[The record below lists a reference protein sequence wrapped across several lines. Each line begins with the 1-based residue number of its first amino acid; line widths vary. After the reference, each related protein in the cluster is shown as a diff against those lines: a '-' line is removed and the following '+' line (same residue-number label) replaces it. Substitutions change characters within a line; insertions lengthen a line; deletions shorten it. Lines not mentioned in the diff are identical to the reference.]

1 MTADPVL
8 IYKLLRKRF
17 GFQDWWPGDTPLEVF
32 VGAILTQQTSWKNVE
47 RAIANIKEAG
57 LMRFDRL
64 SGIGLSRM
72 ERLVRPSGFYRQ
84 KAKRLRDILRCIRRD
99 YGSLEGF
106 MALDALELRERLL
119 EFSGIGNETAD
130 SIVLYAAEKPTFVID
145 SYTKRIMHRVDPS
158 IDEDIAY
165 DALKGYFESR
175 IDRDLTLYQDF
186 HAQFVEL
193 GKRFCRKREPVC
205 ADCPLRITCSF
216 GSARLH
222 GHGADAATS

>member
-84 KAKRLRDILRCIRRD
+84 KAKRLRDI
-99 YGSLEGF
+99 
-106 MALDALELRERLL
+106 
-119 EFSGIGNETAD
+119 
-130 SIVLYAAEKPTFVID
+130 
-145 SYTKRIMHRVDPS
+145 
-158 IDEDIAY
+158 
-165 DALKGYFESR
+165 
-175 IDRDLTLYQDF
+175 
-186 HAQFVEL
+186 
-193 GKRFCRKREPVC
+193 
-205 ADCPLRITCSF
+205 
-216 GSARLH
+216 
-222 GHGADAATS
+222 